1 MQDGNIEWDK
11 LLKFVNYPNMEEMI
25 LSKIKNQF
33 LSHCYRFLV
42 KTGLKYKL
50 IYMKVLIQPGILDIP
65 T

>member
-1 MQDGNIEWDK
+1 
-11 LLKFVNYPNMEEMI
+11 MEEMI

-42 KTGLKYKL
+42 KTGFKYKL